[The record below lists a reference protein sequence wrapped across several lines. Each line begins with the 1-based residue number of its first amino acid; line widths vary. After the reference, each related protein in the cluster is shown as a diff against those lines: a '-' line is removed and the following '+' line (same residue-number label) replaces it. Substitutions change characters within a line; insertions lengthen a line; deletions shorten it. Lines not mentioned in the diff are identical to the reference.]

1 MAGQVHWRGPTIIT
15 DGLVL
20 YFNASSPSCYNTS
33 SFTGPNPSDYVRNL
47 SEFTSYSGSMIGNVT
62 SELDN
67 AYTGGRVFRFPDGTP
82 QPSISLGNPP
92 ELLFGTNSFTISV
105 WVKTYI
111 TNSFRIIL
119 NKRKDP
125 QPAPLADRPY
135 LWLSAGRI
143 TDSQGNIA
151 GSQQLTFSIKSNEAN
166 QYTFYTT
173 NNVMD
178 GNWKHVTVVR
188 DSLAAVPFIKMYV
201 NNIEQAQTSPAGG
214 IAGTRALTS
223 LIDTSD
229 WTIGNLSPSLST
241 SAYAWER
248 PMSSVQIYNRA
259 LSEIEIA
266 YNYNNSKA
274 LYGL

>member
-1 MAGQVHWRGPTIIT
+1 
-15 DGLVL
+15 
-20 YFNASSPSCYNTS
+20 
-33 SFTGPNPSDYVRNL
+33 
-47 SEFTSYSGSMIGNVT
+47 
-62 SELDN
+62 
-67 AYTGGRVFRFPDGTP
+67 
-82 QPSISLGNPP
+82 
-92 ELLFGTNSFTISV
+92 
-105 WVKTYI
+105 
-111 TNSFRIIL
+111 
-119 NKRKDP
+119 
-125 QPAPLADRPY
+125 
-135 LWLSAGRI
+135 
-143 TDSQGNIA
+143 
-151 GSQQLTFSIKSNEAN
+151 
-166 QYTFYTT
+166 
-173 NNVMD
+173 MD

-201 NNIEQAQTSPAGG
+201 NNIEQAQTPPAGG
-214 IAGTRALTS
+214 IAGTGALTS